1 MKKLFTFIFVFLFS
15 AVTVFAQTYSIPK
28 VQLGLQ
34 KNENVPSILD
44 GQVIYAQENSKKAV
58 KSSYDIPEELSNGV
72 VIIKYNTE
80 YYYLGQKRTAT
91 YQMVYSNVK
100 PDKKFTKATDKKPI
114 DVNEGDILGV
124 ATDNV
129 TVVIRCLDIDE
140 HLSLISKSLPLQSGA
155 YWYFGLE
162 SFMPNVMKY
171 LLFQPL
177 ESRKTEIQIEKEKTQ
192 SLESI
197 ISSGDP
203 KTVVSYPAMPV
214 KIKTTMKS
222 LPGERHKAE
231 TFAEQMIF
239 QQDLPDMTLE
249 ATALFDGVTM
259 HFIFPENFD
268 AYFKNEYKIGDDIW
282 LYGYILYSYK
292 GEIFL
297 YGRDFSLNDPDENV
311 NKIQNNI
318 IMLNRQIRNQNNQK
332 LKAQGVDLEAG
343 DYVDM
348 TQKIPS
354 GGYATYERFFVV
366 DEDTG
371 IARENFSNIEVHYYD
386 KKGLLVAR
394 MLYYDDSKMVRNTTT
409 YKYDKKDRV
418 IEVCRYDSKMYQDN
432 GWKVD
437 PKQSRIFNK
446 DVTVYKDTKNG
457 TEAVTT
463 KYRYSYFPRVEHP
476 DGMTIKKF
484 NSKGVLTR
492 IENISEESPD
502 SIDITEYD
510 DFGNITYVK
519 YTVEKPTETSYE
531 YVYDG
536 DKIIQGTANDL
547 MKGEVTKWTCEYDE
561 NGRLIKEVYPKYL
574 YEYRYNKDGKL
585 IESKS
590 TNTET
595 GVVWQKDTY
604 RYDKKTGIML
614 LHIEESKY
622 PSWSMTRFWYTE
634 LKKDGWEKEIDPWK
648 LLEELPE

>member
-1 MKKLFTFIFVFLFS
+1 MKKLFTGIFIFLFS
-15 AVTVFAQTYSIPK
+15 TLTVFAQVLSIPK
-28 VQLGLQ
+28 VPLGVQ
-34 KNENVPSILD
+34 KNEQVPSILD

-72 VIIKYNTE
+72 IIIKYNTE
-80 YYYLGQKRTAT
+80 YYYLGQKRNVI

-100 PDKKFTKATDKKPI
+100 PDKKLLKATDKKPI
-114 DVNEGDILGV
+114 DVKEEDILGV

-129 TVVIRCLDIDE
+129 TVVIRCIDIDE
-140 HLSLISKSLPLQSGA
+140 HLSMIARSTPVQSGA
-155 YWYFGLE
+155 YWYYGLE
-162 SFMPNVMKY
+162 SFMPNIMKY

-177 ESRKTEIQIEKEKTQ
+177 ESKQTEIPIENGKSQ
-192 SLESI
+192 SLASM
-197 ISSGDP
+197 ISSTDP
-203 KTVVSYPAMPV
+203 KSIVTYPAMPI

-222 LPGERHKAE
+222 LPGQRRKAE
-231 TFAEQMIF
+231 TFAEQMIY
-239 QQDLPDMTLE
+239 QKDLPDMTVD
-249 ATALFDGVTM
+249 ATAVFDGVTM
-259 HFIFPENFD
+259 HFIFPENFND
-268 AYFKNEYKIGDDIW
+268 YFKKEYTPGNDIW
-282 LYGYILYSYK
+282 LYGYILYTYK
-292 GEIFL
+292 GEVVL
-297 YGRDFSLNDPDENV
+297 YGRDFSLKDPDQDV
-311 NKIQNNI
+311 NQKVNNI
-318 IMLNRQIRNQNNQK
+318 VMVNRTARTQSNQK
-332 LKAQGVDLEAG
+332 LKNQGVDPEAG

-371 IARENFSNIEVHYYD
+371 KSRENTANTAINYYD

-394 MLYYDDSKMVRNTTT
+394 MFYYDNSDMIRNTTT
-409 YKYDKKDRV
+409 YKYDSKGRQ
-418 IEVCRYDSKMYQDN
+418 IEVCHYDSKMYQDN

-437 PKQSRIFNK
+437 PKRSRLFNK
-446 DVTVYKDTKNG
+446 DVTVYKDTKDG

-463 KYRYSYFPRVEHP
+463 KYRYSYLPRVEHP
-476 DGMTIKKF
+476 DGKTLKKF
-484 NSKGVLTR
+484 NSKGVLIR

-510 DFGNITYVK
+510 DFGNVTYVK
-519 YTVEKPTETSYE
+519 YTVEKPTEMSYE

-561 NGRLIKEVYPKYL
+561 KGRLIKKVYPKYL

-595 GVVWQKDTY
+595 GVVWQKESY
-604 RYDKKTGIML
+604 RYDKKTGITL
-614 LHIEESKY
+614 LHIEESDY
-622 PSWSMTRFWYTE
+622 GSWSMTRFWYTE
-634 LKKDGWEKEIDPWK
+634 LKKDGWEKDLDPWK